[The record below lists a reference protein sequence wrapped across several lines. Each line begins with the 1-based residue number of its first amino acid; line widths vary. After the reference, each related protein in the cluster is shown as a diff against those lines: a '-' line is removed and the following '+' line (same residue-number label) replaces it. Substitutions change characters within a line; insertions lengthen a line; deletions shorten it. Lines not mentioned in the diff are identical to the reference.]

1 MLKHGAATKVAKS
14 IVGNVEH
21 ALNEKKLWLKQA
33 SLTPQN
39 TKIKKCNLHMTLKI
53 IVYKKILILNK
64 SFPIL
69 N

>member
-1 MLKHGAATKVAKS
+1 
-14 IVGNVEH
+14 VGNVEH